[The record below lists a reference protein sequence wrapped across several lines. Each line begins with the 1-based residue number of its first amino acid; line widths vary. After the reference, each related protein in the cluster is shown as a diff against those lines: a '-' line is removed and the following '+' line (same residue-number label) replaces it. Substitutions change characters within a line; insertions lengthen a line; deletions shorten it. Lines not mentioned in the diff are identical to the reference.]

1 MEKHLEQTIK
11 TQKSKVGNAVKTIVP
26 LVKVDEVN
34 VTVVALLLENLEA
47 DFKQLEYA
55 IDELFTLRAR
65 RKENSDDKLIRLRVE
80 LAKANEEDDKL
91 AINQLEKE
99 IKVTQK
105 RIQERDRK
113 RAKKAAEKAAEEA
126 KTDEDASDEE

>member
-1 MEKHLEQTIK
+1 MEKHLEQTIIC
-11 TQKSKVGNAVKTIVP
+11 QKKKVGNAVKTILP
-26 LVKVDEVN
+26 LVEVDEVN
-34 VTVVALLLENLEA
+34 ISVVTLLLQNLQSDYE
-47 DFKQLEYA
+47 QLEYG

-80 LAKANEEDDKL
+80 LAKANEEDDKM

-113 RAKKAAEKAAEEA
+113 RAKKQAEKAAEEA
-126 KTDEDASDEE
+126 KTEEDGSDEE